1 MGYVCRGNGLWEEVG
16 YMGTSGNRDS
26 QLASRNVLND
36 FTVNALAI
44 AAVSYSDHVSPKCY
58 LSGGD
63 SSSIS
68 PG

>member
-1 MGYVCRGNGLWEEVG
+1 
-16 YMGTSGNRDS
+16 MGTSGNRDS

-58 LSGGD
+58 LSGDD
-63 SSSIS
+63 SRPIS

>member
-1 MGYVCRGNGLWEEVG
+1 MGI
-16 YMGTSGNRDS
+16 SGNRDS
-26 QLASRNVLND
+26 QMASRNVLND
-36 FTVNALAI
+36 FTVNSLTI
-44 AAVSYSDHVSPKCY
+44 AVVSHSDHVSPNCH

>member
-1 MGYVCRGNGLWEEVG
+1 MCRGNGLGEEGG

-36 FTVNALAI
+36 FTVNALTI
-44 AAVSYSDHVSPKCY
+44 AAVSYLDHVSPTCY
-58 LSGGD
+58 LSVRD